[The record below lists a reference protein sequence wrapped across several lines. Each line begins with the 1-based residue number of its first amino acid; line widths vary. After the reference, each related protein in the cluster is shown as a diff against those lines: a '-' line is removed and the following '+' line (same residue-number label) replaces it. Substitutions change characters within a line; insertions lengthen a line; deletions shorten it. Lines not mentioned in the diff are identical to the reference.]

1 MALTW
6 RPSVTWRPAATW
18 RGALVTVD
26 PGTLAAIAN
35 AVWAHPQALTLA
47 KFLALKDG

>member
-6 RPSVTWRPAATW
+6 RPPVTWRPAATW
-18 RGALVTVD
+18 RGVPLALDAATIN
-26 PGTLAAIAN
+26 AIAH
-35 AVWAHPQALTLA
+35 AVWSHPQALTLP